1 MSEKEYLELSGAK
14 DGKVVDNKGK
24 VLMMC
29 LDRSGSMAGRPF
41 EAVKLGATKIGEAI
55 WDTDANPFERV
66 ITLLYD
72 TSVEHVESKD
82 LDSYKRYISG
92 LNTRGST
99 DFKKVF
105 EHIYNHVVDQK
116 NLIKELTVIFFTD
129 GQDTCNNKDKV
140 D

>member
-1 MSEKEYLELSGAK
+1 MSEQEYLEFSGAK

-55 WDTDANPFERV
+55 WDANVNPFERV

-72 TSVEHVESKD
+72 TSVEHTENKD

-92 LNTRGST
+92 LKTRGST

-105 EHIYNHVVDQK
+105 EHIYDYVVDPK

>member
-1 MSEKEYLELSGAK
+1 MSELEYLEFSGAN
-14 DGKVVDNKGK
+14 DGKVVDSKGK

-55 WDTDANPFERV
+55 WDSGANPFERV

-82 LDSYKRYISG
+82 LESYKRYISG
-92 LNTRGST
+92 LGTRGST

-105 EHIYNHVVDQK
+105 EHIYQHVVGQK

>member
-1 MSEKEYLELSGAK
+1 MSEQEFLEFSTAK

-29 LDRSGSMAGRPF
+29 LDRSWSMSGKPF

-55 WDTDANPFERV
+55 WASDVNPFEHV

-72 TSVEHVESKD
+72 TSIEQNESKD

-92 LNTRGST
+92 LEVFGGTC
-99 DFKKVF
+99 FKKVF
-105 EHIYNHVVDQK
+105 DHIYDY
-116 NLIKELTVIFFTD
+116 I
-129 GQDTCNNKDKV
+129 
-140 D
+140 